1 MFHVFFTISDHSD
14 AYPTRLDI
22 IYLHDENR
30 VQAYESR
37 IRECPIFSCACCD
50 RFLFQNQ
57 TQF

>member
-50 RFLFQNQ
+50 RFLFQN
-57 TQF
+57 